1 MAQYL
6 DKEVL
11 VEKIEKRKKQNVLT
25 NEGAFEE
32 DVDILCLLDTLDV
45 KEVDLEKEIEEHAL
59 YMPMSEFTND
69 GEVEDYLDWARE
81 EFRHFYELGLKTKG
95 E

>member
-32 DVDILCLLDTLDV
+32 DVDILCLIDTLDV
-45 KEVDLEKEIEEHAL
+45 KEVDLEKEYKDFIK
-59 YMPMSEFTND
+59 ND
-69 GEVEDYLDWARE
+69 NGRSMFEIAK
-81 EFRHFYELGLKTKG
+81 HFYELGLKAKG